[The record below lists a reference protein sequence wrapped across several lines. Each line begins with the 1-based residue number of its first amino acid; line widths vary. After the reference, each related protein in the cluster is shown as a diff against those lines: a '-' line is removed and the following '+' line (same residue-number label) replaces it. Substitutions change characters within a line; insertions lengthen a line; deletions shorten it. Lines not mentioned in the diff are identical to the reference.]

1 MLVHFLLWKW
11 RTLCRALITQ
21 SAPQINSAK
30 PDALHDVGIFQRELA
45 FSRAG
50 DLCEGGPLE
59 HAAVI
64 E

>member
-1 MLVHFLLWKW
+1 MSVHFLLWKG

-21 SAPQINSAK
+21 SAPQINSAE
-30 PDALHDVGIFQRELA
+30 PAALHDVSISQGGLGY
-45 FSRAG
+45 SPAG

-59 HAAVI
+59 HAAVT